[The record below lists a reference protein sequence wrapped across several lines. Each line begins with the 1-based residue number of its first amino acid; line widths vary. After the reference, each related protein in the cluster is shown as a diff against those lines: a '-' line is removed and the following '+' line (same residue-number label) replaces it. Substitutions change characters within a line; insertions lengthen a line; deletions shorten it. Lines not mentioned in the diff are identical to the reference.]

1 MKSRRIVFTLED
13 RSRGYP
19 VSPQRVPLAW
29 LKEFAGEVDEFLRG
43 DSREVDTTRTDV
55 TIAEG
60 SLQIVTPEIVAARRL
75 YDDLASLHKSQ
86 LIDDLEPRRRKVVE
100 AWQRRSR
107 QEAGRAY
114 LIGTGARQR
123 VRIDSTSDF
132 HADDANRWV
141 QTERYVR
148 GEIVDMGGKTTP
160 NVHIVLSDGGSLT
173 VEADRLLLAREET
186 NRLYKP
192 ALLRIRAR
200 YNLVTHEYRDAALI
214 EFVEYAPRFTDA
226 DEARLTER
234 GAVAWKDVADAA
246 TWVEEQ
252 RGNE

>member
-1 MKSRRIVFTLED
+1 MKPLRIVFTLED
-13 RSRGYP
+13 RSRGYA
-19 VSPQRVPLAW
+19 VTPQRVPLAW
-29 LKEFAGEVDEFLRG
+29 LREFASEVEEFLRG
-43 DSREVDTTRTDV
+43 DSREVDTAQADV

-60 SLQIVTPEIVAARRL
+60 SLEIAAAGIVAAPRL
-75 YDDLASLHKSQ
+75 QADLKSLQTSQ
-86 LIDDLEPRRRKVVE
+86 LLDDLEPRRRKVVE
-100 AWQRRSR
+100 TWQRRSR
-107 QEAGRAY
+107 QDTGRAY
-114 LIGTGARQR
+114 LISTGARQR
-123 VRIDSTSDF
+123 ARISAESDF

-160 NVHIVLSDGGSLT
+160 NVHVVLADGSS
-173 VEADRLLLAREET
+173 VKVDADKLLLAREES

-200 YNLVTHEYRDAALI
+200 YNLVTREYRDASLI

-234 GAVAWKDVADAA
+234 GAAAWKGVDDAA
-246 TWVEEQ
+246 AWVEEQ